1 MAKIV
6 AHGAHRHQVPLL
18 LWPFWAI
25 WRLVSGI
32 LELTGRLVAVII
44 GIVFM
49 IVGAILTALVIPAI
63 IGIPLLIFGFLL
75 TLRGI
80 F

>member
-1 MAKIV
+1 MTKS
-6 AHGAHRHQVPLL
+6 HAHRARVPLL

-25 WRLVSGI
+25 WRLVTGI
-32 LELTGRLVAVII
+32 LELTGRLVAVLL
-44 GIVFM
+44 GIVLM
-49 IVGAILTALVIPAI
+49 IVGVLLTALIIPAI